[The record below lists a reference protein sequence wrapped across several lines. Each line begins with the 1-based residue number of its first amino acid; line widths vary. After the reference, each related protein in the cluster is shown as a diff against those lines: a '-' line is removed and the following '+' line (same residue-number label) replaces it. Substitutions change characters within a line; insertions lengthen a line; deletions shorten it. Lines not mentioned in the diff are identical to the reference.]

1 MQIQKNALSA
11 QAALFIQKAVQLIEN
26 YPGNLEF
33 PVVVVGGCLNTGK
46 TTLVNNL
53 LKNNPGPTFTTPCPV
68 SYAYGTGFT
77 AKLWRKGRS
86 RLIFDPRDLTYLLKT
101 KNEPEKPEKVE
112 ATVNHP
118 FLKLCRLV
126 DTPGCDSPAWF
137 QSPALEQIFAGA
149 GQIVYLF
156 HQRGIQLY
164 DRHFLHRLKELRGQ
178 NSYQT
183 FSFWLNCNAGQ
194 ADGTS
199 LASTKAALREL
210 FGAEIPVHTLN
221 TRDQESVGAL
231 DLFLQEK
238 LIGSLFSQIE
248 EQLRAEDTALPEML
262 AKLPALQAEADF
274 LLGFWTVKEK
284 AGRILTCKQ
293 DIAELRKQKAASAV
307 LAENNRRNLREPS
320 RQTRSGSLQGPRPL
334 ITAPEPA
341 GEKQAGRRERFAGGQ
356 VNPLKIPAVT
366 PGKPVATA
374 WGPFSSGKSTFFN
387 AVMKEAILP
396 AEDKPTTSYLTRL
409 HYGPEKVAV
418 VQFPGQFTFQVG
430 EFRKS
435 KFRPQRQ
442 EINAL
447 EQYLTREADL
457 PEPAGIEIACQGRYQ
472 RATKVEL
479 INRLTELKTLLLPP
493 GRQRGSFPA
502 GTGDAATAVRLTFP
516 KTARLVYHLERER
529 AEFHRLLSGPLNYL
543 IETVDVFY
551 PAELFKPA
559 TFLDPPGIDSVYAQ
573 HRQTCLKAL
582 AGSSLL
588 LVFIHG
594 KQLVPASYLKEI
606 RENIAG
612 RAGHL
617 ARAGRV
623 LFLINFADTLTAL
636 ERERAA
642 NFVRRQFNALIPNPP
657 LFLIS
662 SLAALNGRDG
672 GTEKVLRRI
681 EEIISVRE

>member
-1 MQIQKNALSA
+1 MQIQKNAFSA
-11 QAALFIQKAVQLIEN
+11 QAALLIQKAVQLIEN
-26 YPGNLEF
+26 YPGNLKF

-53 LKNNPGPTFTTPCPV
+53 LKNNPGFTFATPCPV
-68 SYAYGTGFT
+68 SYVYGTEFT
-77 AKLWRKGRS
+77 ARLWRKGRS
-86 RLIFDPRDLTYLLKT
+86 LLISDPRELAYLLKT

-112 ATVNHP
+112 ATVDHP

-126 DTPGCDSPAWF
+126 DPPGCDSPVWF

-164 DRHFLHRLKELRGQ
+164 DQHFLHRLKELLGQ

-231 DLFLQEK
+231 ALFLQEK
-238 LIGSLFSQIE
+238 LISGLFFQIE
-248 EQLRAEDTALPEML
+248 EQLRTEDAALPEML
-262 AKLPALQAEADF
+262 AKLPSLPAEDDF

-284 AGRILTCKQ
+284 AGQILACRQ
-293 DIAELRKQKAASAV
+293 AIAELRKQKAANAV
-307 LAENNRRNLREPS
+307 LAENNRRNLQRI
-320 RQTRSGSLQGPRPL
+320 SLPRIGTPNA
-334 ITAPEPA
+334 I
-341 GEKQAGRRERFAGGQ
+341 KQAGGRRQFAGDGEGPRK
-356 VNPLKIPAVT
+356 VPAIAA
-366 PGKPVATA
+366 GKPAATA

-387 AVMKEAILP
+387 AIMKEAILP

-430 EFRKS
+430 EFRKG

-447 EQYLTREADL
+447 EQYLAGEAGL
-457 PEPAGIEIACQGRYQ
+457 PEPAGIEIARQGRYQ
-472 RATKVEL
+472 LATKAEL
-479 INRLTELKTLLLPP
+479 INRLEEIKALLSSPGLP
-493 GRQRGSFPA
+493 GGSFPA
-502 GTGDAATAVRLTFP
+502 GAGGAATAVRLTFS

-529 AEFHRLLSGPLNYL
+529 AEFHRLLSGPLNHV

-551 PAELFKPA
+551 PAEFFKQA

-594 KQLVPASYLKEI
+594 KQLVSASYLKEF

-642 NFVRRQFNALIPNPP
+642 NFVRRQFSALIPNPP

-662 SLAALNGRDG
+662 SLAALTGRDG
-672 GTEKVLRRI
+672 GFEKVLRRI
-681 EEIISVRE
+681 AEIISAREREVI